1 MLGALGNLDFLEP
14 LENDKSL
21 KAFTA
26 ALLSLHIQ
34 RAKRAGGNTPWDF
47 SRDSLG
53 GIPRQGRSS

>member
-14 LENDKSL
+14 LENGKSL

-26 ALLSLHIQ
+26 ALPFLHIQ
-34 RAKRAGGNTPWDF
+34 RAKRVGGNTLWDF
-47 SRDSLG
+47 SQDSLG